1 MTFNKEKVEK
11 AVKDLLEAMGED
23 AMPIIII
30 ADEWFRRMKEM
41 SMLNNNGIFLDQ
53 KAAIKF
59 IINSDAKVLKKILKN
74 AEKSIGKQI
83 TEINNKV
90 SELNSQIANSSE
102 EDKKLIQADIEVQLD
117 KKKSVIKSFVSKEH
131 YINELIDIA
140 LLEYGLL
147 SGDDLARFV
156 KRSVKLIEE

>member
-1 MTFNKEKVEK
+1 
-11 AVKDLLEAMGED
+11 MGED

-83 TEINNKV
+83 TEINNRV

-117 KKKSVIKSFVSKEH
+117 KKKSVIKSFVSK
-131 YINELIDIA
+131 IMDK
-140 LLEYGLL
+140 LL
-147 SGDDLARFV
+147 SDGFNNFLLNSLSIIA
-156 KRSVKLIEE
+156 IYG

>member
-1 MTFNKEKVEK
+1 
-11 AVKDLLEAMGED
+11 
-23 AMPIIII
+23 MPIIII
-30 ADEWFRRMKEM
+30 ADELFRRMKEM

-83 TEINNKV
+83 TELNNKV
-90 SELNSQIANSSE
+90 SELNSKIANSSE